1 MLDFSPILISDRLR
15 AQLVL
20 CDSSLRV
27 LTISSHFRHR
37 ISVLFVCFR
46 PLRGKPI
53 LRLRLYYVLCDFRQ
67 PCVAVGVGVGVCVC
81 VCEGA
86 GVGVGV
92 GVFRL
97 FVIRFNLKLI

>member
-1 MLDFSPILISDRLR
+1 MLDFSPILMSDRLR

-67 PCVAVGVGVGVCVC
+67 PCVAVGVGVGVY
-81 VCEGA
+81 EGA
-86 GVGVGV
+86 GVGVGA

-97 FVIRFNLKLI
+97 FVIRFNLNLI